1 METLFRLLI
10 LGLLLGILWALY
22 MYQEHLHEQEDNI
35 QYIEKNSN
43 IKNSINNKNNENIEE
58 TDLEEMSSDS
68 LNFDISSNESDVYKR
83 DSMVKSIDSDF
94 MDDESNANSLFA

>member
-1 METLFRLLI
+1 
-10 LGLLLGILWALY
+10 